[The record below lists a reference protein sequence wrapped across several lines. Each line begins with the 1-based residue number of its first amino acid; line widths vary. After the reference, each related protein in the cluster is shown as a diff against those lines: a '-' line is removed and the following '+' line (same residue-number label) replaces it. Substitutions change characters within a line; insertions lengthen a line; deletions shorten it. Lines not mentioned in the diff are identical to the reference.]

1 MWAKRT
7 FEDVKESPDD
17 GRDRKLVGYLRYS
30 GAGLQLFAA
39 VGLFTLLGWW
49 LDGKTG
55 LSPILLIAGA
65 FFGFFAGFYTLYQEL
80 FGPKK

>member
-1 MWAKRT
+1 
-7 FEDVKESPDD
+7 VKESPDD
-17 GRDRKLVGYLRYS
+17 GRDRKLAGYLKYS

-39 VGLFTLLGWW
+39 VGACTLLGWW

-65 FFGFFAGFYTLYQEL
+65 FFGFFAGFYTLYREL
-80 FGPKK
+80 FGRKK

>member
-1 MWAKRT
+1 M
-7 FEDVKESPDD
+7 SPED

-39 VGLFTLLGWW
+39 VGLCTWLGYW

-55 LSPILLIAGA
+55 LSPVLLIAGA
-65 FFGFFAGFYTLYQEL
+65 FFGFMAGFYTLYKEL
-80 FGPKK
+80 FGRKK